1 MGKTQ
6 HEACKICKKSKA
18 KCKSCN
24 GCPSCPAQGCKSD
37 RNHQTVGRSKKV
49 KNTNEL
55 IQTPF
60 IASPKFQRLS
70 KKQAIVKQKDLNYA
84 DFIDGDAKNTSFEE
98 KSNISSLVK
107 FLGIEDLV
115 GERYKGITGDSQRTK
130 SRIKLILKTSIDKL
144 IKYFCTNDDAEDIG
158 REALVELFSP
168 KSKSANKELKSLMDL
183 LQNRKV
189 EKNVKEIVLAI
200 ITQGKS
206 LGELNEMITPTDDS
220 ELKFQIGRGR
230 WKTSRRNYL
239 AN

>member
-1 MGKTQ
+1 M
-6 HEACKICKKSKA
+6 
-18 KCKSCN
+18 
-24 GCPSCPAQGCKSD
+24 
-37 RNHQTVGRSKKV
+37 
-49 KNTNEL
+49 
-55 IQTPF
+55 
-60 IASPKFQRLS
+60 
-70 KKQAIVKQKDLNYA
+70 
-84 DFIDGDAKNTSFEE
+84 
-98 KSNISSLVK
+98 VK

-144 IKYFCTNDDAEDIG
+144 IKYFCTTDDAEDIG

-220 ELKFQIGRGR
+220 ELK
-230 WKTSRRNYL
+230 
-239 AN
+239 